1 MATYHLNVRGC
12 SKSKGQSASAK
23 SDYINREDKYTKNK
37 DDLIYSASGNMP
49 SFAKDNPKDFWKSAD
64 EFERANARVC
74 TEIEFALPRELNL
87 EQQKELITEFIN
99 KNLDNDNH
107 KLTYSYAIHNDKN
120 NHNPHC
126 HLIFS
131 ERNNDGIERTAD
143 QYFRRAN
150 NKTPEKG
157 GAKKSEH
164 AHKKDFVQEVRTS
177 WRELANEHLAKA
189 GFKNTIDERTLEAQG
204 IDRESPRRLN
214 RVEFKQLRA
223 MEKEL
228 AFTGVLL
235 NRADELI
242 TQIKQE
248 EPKKALE
255 EPLTIKPKETP
266 IKVQEEPK
274 KALEID
280 YREDEGFLAY
290 KASVLHDLVME
301 KTRIS
306 KHYEGEINRVIAT
319 ADKIQ
324 KEYDSYQDKKNMW
337 LDRAAEYE
345 AENKKV
351 FLMPSTRKD
360 NARRIEA
367 SLDRADTED
376 YFMRKIA
383 KENGKYLNFDVDKYK
398 EEMAE
403 KLAVSLEKHEAKC
416 KEFASYEHLVEAYKN
431 HQANLEQ
438 VPSES
443 IKQGFE
449 KALSEVRSQRSNSE
463 KQSNQIKND
472 GWSMDR

>member
-49 SFAKDNPKDFWKSAD
+49 SFAQDNPREFWKSAD

-99 KNLDNDNH
+99 KNLDNENH
-107 KLTYSYAIHNDKN
+107 KLTYSYAIHNDKE

-150 NKTPEKG
+150 NKAPEKG
-157 GAKKSEH
+157 GAKKSEY
-164 AHKKDFVQEVRTS
+164 AHKREFVQEVRTS
-177 WRELANEHLAKA
+177 WRESANEHLAKA

-214 RVEFKQLRA
+214 RIEFKQLRE

-228 AFTGVLL
+228 ASTKMLI
-235 NRADELI
+235 NHADNLI
-242 TQIKQE
+242 AKIQE
-248 EPKKALE
+248 EEL
-255 EPLTIKPKETP
+255 LTVKPQSAP
-266 IKVQEEPK
+266 IEVQEEPK
-274 KALEID
+274 KPD
-280 YREDEGFLAY
+280 YRNDEGFLDY
-290 KASVLHDLVME
+290 KAQFFHNLVME
-301 KTRIS
+301 RRNIS
-306 KHYEGEINRVIAT
+306 KRSENETNRILAT
-319 ADKIQ
+319 AAKVQ
-324 KEYDSYQDKKNMW
+324 KEYDGYLNKKNMW
-337 LDRAAEYE
+337 LDRAADYE

-367 SLDRADTED
+367 SLDNADTENN
-376 YFMRKIA
+376 FMNRVVR
-383 KENGKYLNFDVDKYK
+383 ENGKYLNFDVDKYK
-398 EEMAE
+398 AEMTE
-403 KLAVSLEKHEAKC
+403 KLVANLEKHDALADKMATYDSLV
-416 KEFASYEHLVEAYKN
+416 KSYEEHLGK
-431 HQANLEQ
+431 QAQEQ
-438 VPSES
+438 IRQQESEH
-443 IKQGFE
+443 K
-449 KALSEVRSQRSNSE
+449 KALETD
-463 KQSNQIKND
+463 KGND
-472 GWSMDR
+472 WDDDWDR